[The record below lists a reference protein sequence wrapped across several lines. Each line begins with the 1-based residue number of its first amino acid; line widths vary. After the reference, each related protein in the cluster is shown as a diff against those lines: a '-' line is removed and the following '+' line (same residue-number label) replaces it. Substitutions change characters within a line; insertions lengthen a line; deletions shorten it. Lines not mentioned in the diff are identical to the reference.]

1 MPKKPTKDV
10 VEVAREL
17 RRYSLDAFEFLHR
30 GLDYTVQR
38 EHGPPD
44 PVLNQLNEWMES
56 QGLDIAELEGLLD
69 QEDIPPV
76 IAAAIEHF
84 GGSSGLSQKLN
95 RHVGGEIL
103 CHGLRDL
110 AVSQWG
116 FMAPAVLRSWGIRS
130 TVDFGRMVFA
140 LVDNGLLQK
149 LPDDR
154 IEDFEKVYDFDTAFD
169 EAYKISIAD
178 PRAS

>member
-1 MPKKPTKDV
+1 MPKKPTKSV

-44 PVLNQLNEWMES
+44 PVLNQLSEWMES
-56 QGLDIAELEGLLD
+56 QGMDLADLEGLLD
-69 QEDIPPV
+69 QEDIPAV
-76 IAAAIEHF
+76 IAAAIDHF
-84 GGSSGLSQKLN
+84 GGPIGLSHKLN
-95 RHVGGEIL
+95 RHVGGALL
-103 CHGLRDL
+103 CQGLRDF

-116 FMAPAVLRSWGIRS
+116 FMAPAVLKSWGIRS
-130 TVDFGRMVFA
+130 TADFGQMVFA
-140 LVDNGLLQK
+140 LVAGGLLQK
-149 LPDDR
+149 LPEDR
-154 IEDFEKVYDFDTAFD
+154 ITDFDKVYDFDTAFD

-178 PRAS
+178 PNAS